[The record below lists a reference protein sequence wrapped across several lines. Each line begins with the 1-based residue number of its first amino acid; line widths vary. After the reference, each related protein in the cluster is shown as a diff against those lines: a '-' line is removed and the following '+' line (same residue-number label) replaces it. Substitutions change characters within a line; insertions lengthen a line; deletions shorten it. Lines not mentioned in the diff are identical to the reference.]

1 VTGRQ
6 PSCPRRG
13 RSPVRGVDQMRERSS
28 PEITGNARRARPACS
43 IHLPSRRSSAP
54 LPARSAASYAARMRC
69 LSPAVYRRRCA
80 RAGTSGSGSSATR
93 PVWGLR
99 GRRHGRSLRGALF
112 LSPPSGTVI
121 RSRSVTHPRLTERG
135 AGADIRILRT
145 PHDVTGFSAP
155 TASRGVRRRSDQ
167 GPQHRG
173 LSAGWR
179 VDQGDRKVGASSDS
193 AGALILDQIRGMT
206 RASAGSASRRRRR

>member
-1 VTGRQ
+1 MARVPRDLPAFAAQQRAPASPIGRLVCGQ
-6 PSCPRRG
+6 DALL
-13 RSPVRGVDQMRERSS
+13 V
-28 PEITGNARRARPACS
+28 ARRVPASLRPS
-43 IHLPSRRSSAP
+43 GHLWIR
-54 LPARSAASYAARMRC
+54 
-69 LSPAVYRRRCA
+69 
-80 RAGTSGSGSSATR
+80 SSATR